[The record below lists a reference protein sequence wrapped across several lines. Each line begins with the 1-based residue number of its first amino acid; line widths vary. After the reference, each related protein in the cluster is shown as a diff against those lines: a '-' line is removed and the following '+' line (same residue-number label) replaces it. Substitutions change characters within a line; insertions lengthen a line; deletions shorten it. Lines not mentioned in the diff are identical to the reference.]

1 MTGGA
6 QATWIASSQHCEI
19 KDMMPCDTS
28 WSGFQYL
35 NLGNMFLCHVP
46 LDAIIVNLFFKCH
59 RWLS

>member
-19 KDMMPCDTS
+19 KEMMPFDT

-46 LDAIIVNLFFKCH
+46 LDAIIVGFRKKNAS
-59 RWLS
+59 WEV